1 MPTDAAR
8 LDGLRIGEVSGVDHP
23 AHLTE
28 GWLLVKSAT
37 GLSDQEMAEVV
48 AEAKALAKA
57 EAESTSPSQE
67 VVMPDT
73 TTQMTDLDGDVFKSL
88 PEPVRKALEESRL
101 VAETALTELR
111 KERDTRADGEAI
123 AKARTDY
130 SNIPGLVPEEFGP
143 VVRKALVADP
153 EGVEVILKALAT
165 ANAALAES
173 VLLKEVGSSVTPAA
187 GGSGNAFATVQS
199 IAKASLDAGEVATIE
214 MGVAKA
220 LTDNPSLYS
229 DYLADQKGA

>member
-1 MPTDAAR
+1 MPTDASR

-28 GWLLVKSAT
+28 GWLMIKSAT
-37 GLSDQEMAEVV
+37 GLSDEEMAEVV
-48 AEAKALAKA
+48 AEAQALAKA

-67 VVMPDT
+67 VVMTDT
-73 TTQMTDLDGDVFKSL
+73 TGTTTDLDGDVFKSL

-111 KERDTRADGEAI
+111 KERDQRLDAEAI
-123 AKARTDY
+123 AKAKDDY
-130 SNIPGLVPEEFGP
+130 SNIPGLDPAEFGP
-143 VVRKALVADP
+143 AVRKAREADP
-153 EGVEVILKALAT
+153 DGVETILKALAT

-173 VLLKEVGSSVTPAA
+173 ALLKEVGSSVTPAA
-187 GGSGNAFATVQS
+187 GGTGNAYAQVQT
-199 IAKASLDAGEVATIE
+199 IAKAALDAGEVETIE
-214 MGVAKA
+214 QGVAKA